1 VVVSPRYAMGGLIV
15 SDNKV
20 DGGLGEGVAVF
31 SFQLVD
37 VFPSSSFLA
46 FSMILWERA
55 LLNVSSSGAVGLGL

>member
-1 VVVSPRYAMGGLIV
+1 MV